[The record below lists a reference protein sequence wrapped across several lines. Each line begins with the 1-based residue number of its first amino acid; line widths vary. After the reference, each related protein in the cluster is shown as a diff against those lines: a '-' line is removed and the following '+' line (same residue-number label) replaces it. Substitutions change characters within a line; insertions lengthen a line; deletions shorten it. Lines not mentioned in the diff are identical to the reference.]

1 MILRSTPQNGAE
13 WMGFLLLVSFVPV
26 EREPASGLDRKAR
39 TPDNGLLRMHGEVS
53 RPIDARGCS
62 LDMMQH
68 GG

>member
-1 MILRSTPQNGAE
+1 
-13 WMGFLLLVSFVPV
+13 MGFLLLVSFVPV